1 MSNFIT
7 QLVKLA
13 LIYVGRNVRLPSLM
27 KIQELAADIAENGLL
42 TPIVVYRVKDKFE
55 VIQGHRRE
63 SALRSLLANDPER
76 FNVLF
81 PNGIPVTIVEGVTY
95 EEAQEMKIDHGN
107 ELSLTDP
114 MELQLCAN
122 MLFAQGKGEKPVVI
136 RLASL
141 MDRMK
146 PMKADKL
153 KKYQGMLADAQLW
166 LEKGNKANAKEKQA
180 EAEKFLLDY
189 RRGYVQ
195 NLHNAYRCPHIVMAA
210 LYLKATGERPTK
222 DEEFAVDEKVFL
234 PVGLTYQHVNSLWKA
249 FEKDLTILKDG
260 KQVHNRRVPGPEFNA
275 KWKVICDEL
284 AKKAE
289 ASEDGTPRAKAMS
302 AGDMETELKEGKWH
316 SAFGQL
322 LTRHHR
328 KETGV
333 DMTQLVTLDKVA
345 YFAELLSERAP
356 EEWAASVKLA
366 EAIEKEQ
373 IAANEQAAPPP
384 KKAKG
389 GKK

>member
-1 MSNFIT
+1 MLQFIT

-13 LIYVGRNVRLPSLM
+13 SIFVGRNVRLPSLM
-27 KIQELAADIAENGLL
+27 RISDLAADISENGLL
-42 TPIVVYRVKDKFE
+42 TPISVYKVKDKWE
-55 VIQGHRRE
+55 VIQGHRRFA
-63 SALRSLLANDPER
+63 ALTHLFETDQAR
-76 FNVLF
+76 FDILF
-81 PNGIPVTIVEGVTY
+81 PKGIPVTIIEGVTY

-122 MLFAQGKGEKPVVI
+122 MLFAQGKSEKAVVI

-153 KKYQGMLADAQLW
+153 KKYQGMLADAALW
-166 LEKGNKANAKEKQA
+166 VEKGNPTNAKEKQA

-189 RRGYVQ
+189 RRGMVQ

-210 LYLKATGERPTK
+210 LYFKATSERPSK
-222 DEEFAVDEKVFL
+222 DEEFFTEAAL
-234 PVGLTYQHVNSLWKA
+234 PMGLTYQHVNSLWKA

-260 KQVHNRRVPGPEFNA
+260 KQVHNRRIPGPEFNA

-284 AKKAE
+284 AKKASDAE
-289 ASEDGTPRAKAMS
+289 SDTPRAKAMS
-302 AGDMETELKEGKWH
+302 AGEMESELKEGKWQ
-316 SAFGQL
+316 SGFGQL
-322 LTRHHR
+322 LTRYHR
-328 KETGV
+328 KESGV
-333 DMTQLVTLDKVA
+333 DVNTLKTLDKLC
-345 YFAELLSERAP
+345 YFAELLSERSP
-356 EEWAASVKLA
+356 DTWAKSVQLA

-373 IAANEQAAPPP
+373 IAANAQAPEPVVI
-384 KKAKG
+384 KKSGKG
-389 GKK
+389 RK